1 MSVEIAWKVDQSIGI
16 GFVNLNCHIFMVLK
30 TGLGTKSDLP
40 LVPGFYM
47 FLISF
52 GRFRAF
58 LPNRTGTWFPAKSVR
73 LVGPVWFLKPCIYY
87 IIVDS
92 RRD

>member
-1 MSVEIAWKVDQSIGI
+1 MPVEIAWKVDQGIVI

-30 TGLGTKSDLP
+30 TRPRTKSNLP
-40 LVPGFYM
+40 LVSGFYM
-47 FLISF
+47 FLIGF

-73 LVGPVWFLKPCIYY
+73 LVSPI
-87 IIVDS
+87 
-92 RRD
+92 